1 MKSLFLEGLKVAK
14 TYDVCTPKDSLVVY
28 SVSFLPNKKNRDDAF
43 AYVNAN
49 RGKMMIEHTPCGAK
63 LVEMGFASSDTG
75 LNDDDVALIWKE
87 ASKRLIDEAAG
98 NITAFVDNAD
108 PRSVFCSMELPAL
121 LGNSAV
127 TTVNGID
134 KFEFAKSFK
143 ASKE

>member
-63 LVEMGFASSDTG
+63 RVELGFASSDTG

-134 KFEFAKSFK
+134 KFEFAKNFK

>member
-127 TTVNGID
+127 TMVNGID
-134 KFEFAKSFK
+134 KFEFAKNFK

>member
-1 MKSLFLEGLKVAK
+1 
-14 TYDVCTPKDSLVVY
+14 
-28 SVSFLPNKKNRDDAF
+28 
-43 AYVNAN
+43 
-49 RGKMMIEHTPCGAK
+49 MMIEHTPCGAK

-134 KFEFAKSFK
+134 KFEFAKNFK
-143 ASKE
+143 VSKE

>member
-28 SVSFLPNKKNRDDAF
+28 SVSFLPSKKNRDDAF

-121 LGNSAV
+121 LSNPAV
-127 TTVNGID
+127 TTVNGMD
-134 KFEFAKSFK
+134 KFEFAENFKS
-143 ASKE
+143 SKE

>member
-75 LNDDDVALIWKE
+75 LYY
-87 ASKRLIDEAAG
+87 
-98 NITAFVDNAD
+98 
-108 PRSVFCSMELPAL
+108 
-121 LGNSAV
+121 
-127 TTVNGID
+127 
-134 KFEFAKSFK
+134 
-143 ASKE
+143 

>member
-75 LNDDDVALIWKE
+75 LNDDDVALIRKE
-87 ASKRLIDEAAG
+87 ASKLLIDEASG

-134 KFEFAKSFK
+134 KFEFAKNFK

>member
-108 PRSVFCSMELPAL
+108 PRSVFCLSL
-121 LGNSAV
+121 
-127 TTVNGID
+127 IHI
-134 KFEFAKSFK
+134 
-143 ASKE
+143 

>member
-127 TTVNGID
+127 TTVNGSD
-134 KFEFAKSFK
+134 KFEFAKNFK

>member
-49 RGKMMIEHTPCGAK
+49 RGKMMIEHTSCGAK

-134 KFEFAKSFK
+134 KFEFAKNFK

>member
-75 LNDDDVALIWKE
+75 LNDDDVALICHEEK
-87 ASKRLIDEAAG
+87 SLGVLIETSDR
-98 NITAFVDNAD
+98 VD
-108 PRSVFCSMELPAL
+108 PLWV
-121 LGNSAV
+121 
-127 TTVNGID
+127 I
-134 KFEFAKSFK
+134 
-143 ASKE
+143 

>member
-87 ASKRLIDEAAG
+87 VSKRLIDEAAG

-134 KFEFAKSFK
+134 KFEFAKNFK